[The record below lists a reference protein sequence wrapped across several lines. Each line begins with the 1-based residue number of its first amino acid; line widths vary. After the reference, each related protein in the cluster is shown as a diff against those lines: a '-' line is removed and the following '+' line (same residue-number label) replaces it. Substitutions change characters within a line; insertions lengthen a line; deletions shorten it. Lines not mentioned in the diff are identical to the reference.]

1 MNSPSSETEAK
12 ARRSDVLDAIFDA
25 VEETPESRTGP
36 SQHLFRAKALKQV
49 DIPQQIDNLLP
60 LTSRR
65 LWIAII
71 GVALTLLAGGLYAAN
86 TPQISSLTTQGR
98 VVAAPGLA
106 SASSASDLA
115 IERLLVEEEATVAEG
130 DPIAVGSDPIG
141 QEVVLLAPR
150 EGSVWQVLTSPGQVL
165 AAGTP
170 AITLLPSGSSDS
182 VLVPIAEVSAG
193 GVQPGQSASITSSRT
208 VAQGTVTDV
217 FSTPV
222 PGSRAQS
229 LTGLALDPTRTYV
242 LVVLTPDESLRAGTE
257 VTVEIVQS
265 ESTLLSELVSLD

>member
-1 MNSPSSETEAK
+1 MNSPSSETDAK

-25 VEETPESRTGP
+25 VEETPESRSGS

-60 LTSRR
+60 LTSPR

-106 SASSASDLA
+106 SVSNANDLA
-115 IERLLVEEEATVAEG
+115 IEGLLVEEGATVAEG
-130 DPIAVGSDPIG
+130 DPIAVGSNPLG
-141 QEVVLLAPR
+141 QEVFLLAPQ

-170 AITLLPSGSSDS
+170 AITLLPSGSSNS
-182 VLVPIAEVSAG
+182 ILVPVAEEAAG
-193 GVQPGQSASITSSRT
+193 GVLAGQSVSVTGPRT
-208 VAQGTVTDV
+208 AAGGTVTEAS
-217 FSTPV
+217 STPV
-222 PGSRAQS
+222 PGSRART

-242 LVVLTPDESLRAGTE
+242 LVVVTPDESLRAGTE

-265 ESTLLSELVSLD
+265 ESTLLRELVSLD